1 MIPLKK
7 NRTGGFIIGGIILV
21 IGIFLV
27 TTYNGLV
34 KKDEKVKL
42 QWNEVQ
48 NAYQRRLSLIPNIVN
63 VVKGVSEF
71 EQTTLEQITEA
82 RSKAASVNISTNTVS
97 ADEFNKQAAAQDELA
112 AVTNNLIIRIEK
124 YPTLKGT
131 AAYSGLQTQLEGTER
146 RIKVAR
152 KDFNEAINNY
162 NSSVRSFPTKLV
174 AGMFG
179 FTEKKGFQ
187 SDAGADKSIEI
198 KF

>member
-1 MIPLKK
+1 MIPVKK
-7 NRTGGFIIGGIILV
+7 NRTAWFIAGAILLV
-21 IGIFLV
+21 IGIFLI

-48 NAYQRRLSLIPNIVN
+48 NAYQRRLNLIPNIVN

-71 EQTTLEQITEA
+71 EQTTLQKIAEA
-82 RSKAASVNISTNTVS
+82 RSKAASVNISTNSVS
-97 ADEFNKQAAAQDELA
+97 ADEFNQQSAAQDELA
-112 AVTNNLIIRIEK
+112 SATNNLIIRIEK

-174 AGMFG
+174 AGILG
-179 FTEKKGFQ
+179 FTEKTGFQ
-187 SDAGADKSIEI
+187 SDVGADRSIEI

>member
-1 MIPLKK
+1 MIPVKK
-7 NRTGGFIIGGIILV
+7 NKTAWFIAAGVLLL
-21 IGIFLV
+21 IGIFLI

-34 KKDEKVKL
+34 SKDEKVKL

-48 NAYQRRLSLIPNIVN
+48 NAYQRRLNLIPSIVN
-63 VVKGVSEF
+63 VVKGVSEY
-71 EQTTLEQITEA
+71 EQTTLQKIAEA
-82 RSKAASVNISTNTVS
+82 RSKATSVNISSNNVS
-97 ADEFNKQAAAQDELA
+97 ADEFSQQAAAQDELA
-112 AVTNNLIIRIEK
+112 SATNNLIIRIEK

-162 NSSVRSFPTKLV
+162 NSSVRSFPTKLM
-174 AGMFG
+174 AGIFG

-187 SDAGADKSIEI
+187 SDVGADKSIEI

>member
-1 MIPLKK
+1 MIPVKK
-7 NRTGGFIIGGIILV
+7 NKTAWFIALGLLLL
-21 IGIFLV
+21 IGIFLI
-27 TTYNGLV
+27 TTYNSLV

-48 NAYQRRLSLIPNIVN
+48 NAYQRRLNLIPNIVN
-63 VVKGVSEF
+63 VVKGVSEY
-71 EQTTLEQITEA
+71 EQTTLQQIAEA
-82 RSKAASVNISTNTVS
+82 RSKAASVNISSNNVS
-97 ADEFNKQAAAQDELA
+97 ADDFTKQAAAQDELA
-112 AVTNNLIIRIEK
+112 SATNNLIIRIEK

-174 AGMFG
+174 AGIFG
-179 FTEKKGFQ
+179 FSEKKGFQ
-187 SDAGADKSIEI
+187 SDVGADKSIEI